1 MDENRVILEALRH
14 IDEYSSFRVVKVG
27 LKLEEIPKK
36 DFVPK
41 IEQVEDI
48 EEYNII
54 EYVQQNDADAI
65 ATNLLGL
72 CYISR
77 DGRDNPQLYLKSIVE
92 KVVSD
97 ANTIVKVMVI
107 VTELINKQLQLE
119 LTEGGQYSG

>member
-1 MDENRVILEALRH
+1 M
-14 IDEYSSFRVVKVG
+14 
-27 LKLEEIPKK
+27 
-36 DFVPK
+36 
-41 IEQVEDI
+41 
-48 EEYNII
+48 
-54 EYVQQNDADAI
+54 
-65 ATNLLGL
+65 GL
-72 CYISR
+72 CYVSR